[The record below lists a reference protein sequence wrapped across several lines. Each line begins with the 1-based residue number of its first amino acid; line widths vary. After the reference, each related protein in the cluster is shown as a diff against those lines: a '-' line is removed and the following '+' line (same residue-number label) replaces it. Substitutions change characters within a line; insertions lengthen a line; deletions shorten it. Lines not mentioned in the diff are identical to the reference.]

1 MVSVNQ
7 LALRQASP
15 LPRLRQPP
23 LSEVEPLRE
32 LADLR
37 LEPEH
42 TIFEVRHSPVRRT
55 GPDPGVGNFP
65 PDDPPPV
72 AIAEIAPRDDNHVV
86 QIPDPQPA
94 AGEAHPDAAL
104 STPGVEAV

>member
-23 LSEVEPLRE
+23 LREVEPLRE

-37 LEPEH
+37 HEPEH
-42 TIFEVRHSPVRRT
+42 AIFEVRHSPVRRT
-55 GPDPGVGNFP
+55 GPDPGIGTFP
-65 PDDPPPV
+65 PYDPPPV
-72 AIAEIAPRDDNHVV
+72 AIPAIAPSNDNHVE
-86 QIPDPQPA
+86 QIADHHPTDGETHANPA
-94 AGEAHPDAAL
+94 IVTYD
-104 STPGVEAV
+104 VN